1 MSEGNNEVM
10 IRYVLYIW
18 DSNLKKYCYTEQVEY
33 QAKIIK
39 GEHIRWNMRKF
50 TVMKVEH
57 DLDANVID
65 LYLEEDTA

>member
-1 MSEGNNEVM
+1 M

-18 DSNLKKYCYTEQVEY
+18 SSDFKKFCYSEQVEY
-33 QAKIIK
+33 QSKIIE
-39 GEHIRWNMRKF
+39 GEIIRWKKKKF
-50 TVMKVEH
+50 RVTSVDH

>member
-1 MSEGNNEVM
+1 M

-18 DSNLKKYCYTEQVEY
+18 SSDFKKFCYSEQVEY
-33 QAKIIK
+33 QSKIIE
-39 GEHIRWNMRKF
+39 GEIIRWKMKKF
-50 TVMKVEH
+50 KVMSVDH

>member
-1 MSEGNNEVM
+1 M

-18 DSNLKKYCYTEQVEY
+18 SSDFKKFCYSEQVEY
-33 QAKIIK
+33 QSKIIE
-39 GEHIRWNMRKF
+39 GEIIRWRKEKF
-50 TVMKVEH
+50 KVMSVDH